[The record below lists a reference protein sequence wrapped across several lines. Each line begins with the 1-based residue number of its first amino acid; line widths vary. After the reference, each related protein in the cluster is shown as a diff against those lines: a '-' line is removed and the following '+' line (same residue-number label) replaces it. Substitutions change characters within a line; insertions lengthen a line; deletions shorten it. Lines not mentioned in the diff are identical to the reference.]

1 MEIAL
6 VLEMETVLDS
16 EMQMVQEWETD
27 KAKDSEITITV
38 VSDKV
43 HLMVVSDKEQWMV
56 ASEISREQE
65 ILIISKDQVTK
76 HDQITTNSLSQDQV
90 ITAVSD
96 REAST
101 LAVAA
106 ADSDPEVLQ
115 AAVEW
120 DQAAE
125 AAVSDPVVDNFQN

>member
-1 MEIAL
+1 
-6 VLEMETVLDS
+6 
-16 EMQMVQEWETD
+16 
-27 KAKDSEITITV
+27 
-38 VSDKV
+38 
-43 HLMVVSDKEQWMV
+43 MV

-76 HDQITTNSLSQDQV
+76 HDQIITNSHSQDQV

-106 ADSDPEVLQ
+106 DSDPEVLQ
-115 AAVEW
+115 AAVE
-120 DQAAE
+120 
-125 AAVSDPVVDNFQN
+125 